1 MADAISPEYFPFLSR
16 WYKTQDGH
24 RIHYVDEGTGVPVVM
39 VGGFLGWSFHYRKL
53 MQSLLKQRF
62 RVVAIDSL
70 GFGLSEKPRKYDYS
84 LENHLEQL
92 TYFLAQEQIPRFH
105 LICHGSGTI
114 QALGYAVQHRE
125 RIRRIVM
132 LSPSIFPNM
141 PCLDMQPL
149 MTLPW
154 MMQLLGRDTAFYVR
168 KHLSRGVRTAPMS
181 APERKLMLSPY
192 LSKRGR
198 LPWFHCCYNFLMR
211 PHQSDYSLV
220 NEIILRLKLL
230 QRKGV
235 LCIGG
240 EEDATYYPQVADRV
254 QQILPDSLV
263 LNFPKAGHFLLEDF
277 AEDVI
282 PMICRFLG

>member
-16 WYKTQDGH
+16 WHMTLDGH
-24 RIHYVDEGTGVPVVM
+24 RIHYVDEGAGVPVVL
-39 VGGFLGWSFHYRKL
+39 VGGLLGWSFHYRKL
-53 MQSLLKQRF
+53 MQALLKQRF
-62 RVVAIDSL
+62 RVVAIDPL
-70 GFGLSEKPRKYDYS
+70 GFGLSDKPKKYDYS

-114 QALGYAVQHRE
+114 QSLGYAVQHRE

-132 LSPSIFPNM
+132 LSPNIFPNM
-141 PCLDMQPL
+141 PWLDMEPL
-149 MTLPW
+149 MLLPGA
-154 MMQLLGRDTAFYVR
+154 MQLLARDTAFYAKR
-168 KHLSRGVRTAPMS
+168 HLSRGVRTAPMS
-181 APERKLMLSPY
+181 APERKLMLFPY
-192 LSKRGR
+192 LTKRGR
-198 LPWFHCCYNFLMR
+198 LPWYQCYNNFLKR
-211 PHQSDYSLV
+211 PRQSVYNLM

-230 QRKGV
+230 QPKGV

-240 EEDATYYPQVADRV
+240 EEDPTYYPQVAERV
-254 QQILPDSLV
+254 QQVLPDSLV

-282 PMICRFLG
+282 PTICRFLG